1 MNTYGDI
8 RTRFEI
14 AMNEAKQPGKGK
26 IEEFWLEGF
35 KRFMKSNDFAKASSR
50 KGNTGEVLRGNFGS
64 NDGTAESKIIEFL
77 DKVGGLKQDSYDIE
91 YLQVGVI
98 SSDYGAYKII
108 IKKRVEDRLGKKY
121 KKNDFFVITNRFK
134 ISKKTGEASIISKK
148 DLTPDKLQI
157 NKAVYESPEHLL
169 SVVSTKIKALNLPE
183 NYVNFILKSTEEI
196 MNSKDNA
203 GIFKNLEAYT
213 SSASTNIDFKISEE
227 LFDGIDQL
235 SINNFQ
241 NDYGE
246 ILGGFL
252 FFKILK
258 EFKTG
263 VSYPQNPNEK
273 LVDFYFDG
281 YSISSKAGKKG
292 GTPTGTTM
300 ITKIHELRADNIIN
314 PDGTKENDFFNNVVD
329 QWVNPPKL
337 SSGKGIY
344 NNIMNLCSVNISDR
358 DNSAY
363 WHISKETG
371 LGPAQM
377 NQNALVSYL
386 DNLYEEDP
394 IKFKEFIKETWTKS
408 GIGSKVYKNL
418 DMYVDGYMGMG
429 KNKIGIIFYCLQVEI
444 KDELNKMYGEQ
455 LTKFSQMATD
465 VKQVYL
471 QVDVKKGKFSFKA
484 VPFKSAN
491 FEFEQ
496 KGSIPNPF
504 NANLGIA
511 ASSK

>member
-1 MNTYGDI
+1 MGTIGDI
-8 RTRFEI
+8 RTRFAVAI
-14 AMNEAKQPGKGK
+14 NEAKQPGKGK

-35 KRFMKSNDFAKASSR
+35 KTFMKSNDFAKASSR

-77 DKVGGLKQDSYDIE
+77 DKVGGLKQNSYDIE

-108 IKKRVEDRLGKKY
+108 IKKGVEDRLGKKY

-134 ISKKTGEASIISKK
+134 ISKKTGEASIIGKK
-148 DLTPDKLQI
+148 DLTPDKLKI
-157 NKAVYESPEHLL
+157 TKAVYESPEHLL
-169 SVVSTKIKALNLPE
+169 SIVSTKIKALNLPE

-196 MNSKDNA
+196 MKSGDNV
-203 GIFKNLEAYT
+203 GIFDNLEAYT

-252 FFKILK
+252 LFKILK
-258 EFKTG
+258 QFKNG
-263 VSYPQNPNEK
+263 VSYPQNSNEK

-292 GTPTGTTM
+292 GTPSGQTM
-300 ITKIHELRADNIIN
+300 IDKIHELHTNNIIN
-314 PDGTKENDFFNNVVD
+314 PVGTKENDFFNNVVD
-329 QWVNPPKL
+329 QWINPPKL
-337 SSGKGIY
+337 SRSNTY

-371 LGPAQM
+371 LGPGQM
-377 NQNALVSYL
+377 NQDVLVTYL

-394 IKFKEFIKETWTKS
+394 IKFKEFIKETWVKS
-408 GIGSKVYKNL
+408 GIGSKVFKNL
-418 DMYVDGYMGMG
+418 DTYVDGYMGMG

-444 KDELNKMYGEQ
+444 KDVLNKMYGEQ

-465 VKQVYL
+465 VKQIYL
-471 QVDVKKGKFSFKA
+471 QVDVKRGKFSFKA

>member
-1 MNTYGDI
+1 MESGDNI
-8 RTRFEI
+8 
-14 AMNEAKQPGKGK
+14 
-26 IEEFWLEGF
+26 
-35 KRFMKSNDFAKASSR
+35 
-50 KGNTGEVLRGNFGS
+50 
-64 NDGTAESKIIEFL
+64 
-77 DKVGGLKQDSYDIE
+77 
-91 YLQVGVI
+91 
-98 SSDYGAYKII
+98 
-108 IKKRVEDRLGKKY
+108 
-121 KKNDFFVITNRFK
+121 
-134 ISKKTGEASIISKK
+134 
-148 DLTPDKLQI
+148 
-157 NKAVYESPEHLL
+157 
-169 SVVSTKIKALNLPE
+169 
-183 NYVNFILKSTEEI
+183 
-196 MNSKDNA
+196 
-203 GIFKNLEAYT
+203 GIFDNLEAYT

-252 FFKILK
+252 LFKILK
-258 EFKTG
+258 EFKNG
-263 VSYPQNPNEK
+263 VSYPQNSNEK

-292 GTPTGTTM
+292 GTPSGQTM
-300 ITKIHELRADNIIN
+300 IDKIHELHTNNIIN
-314 PDGTKENDFFNNVVD
+314 PVGTKENDFFNNVVD
-329 QWVNPPKL
+329 QWINPPKL
-337 SSGKGIY
+337 SRSNTY

-371 LGPAQM
+371 LGPGQM
-377 NQNALVSYL
+377 NQDALVTYL

-394 IKFKEFIKETWTKS
+394 IKFKEFIKETWVKS
-408 GIGSKVYKNL
+408 GIGSKVFKNL
-418 DMYVDGYMGMG
+418 DTYVDGYLSMG

-444 KDELNKMYGEQ
+444 KDVLNKIYADQ

-465 VKQVYL
+465 VKQIYL
-471 QVDVKKGKFSFKA
+471 QVDVKKGKFGFKA

>member
-1 MNTYGDI
+1 MSTFNDI
-8 RTRFEI
+8 RTRFEV
-14 AMNEAKQPGKGK
+14 ALNEAKQQGKGK

-35 KRFMKSNDFAKASSR
+35 KAFMKSNDFAKASSR
-50 KGNTGEVLRGNFGS
+50 NGSTGEVLRGNFGS

-91 YLQVGVI
+91 YLPVGVI

-108 IKKRVEDRLGKKY
+108 IKKRVEDRLGKNY

-134 ISKKTGEASIISKK
+134 ISKKTGEAAIIGKK
-148 DLTPDKLQI
+148 DLTPDKLEI
-157 NKAVYESPEHLL
+157 TNLAYESPEHLL
-169 SVVSTKIKALNLPE
+169 STVSSKIKSLNLPE

-196 MNSKDNA
+196 INSRDNI
-203 GIFKNLEAYT
+203 GIFKNLEEYT
-213 SSASTNIDFKISEE
+213 SSSSTNIDFKISEE

-252 FFKILK
+252 LFKILK

-263 VSYPQNPNEK
+263 VSYPQNSNEK

-292 GTPTGTTM
+292 GTPSGQTM
-300 ITKIHELRADNIIN
+300 IDKLHELRTNNTIN

-329 QWVNPPKL
+329 QWMNPPNL
-337 SSGKGIY
+337 SRSNTY
-344 NNIMNLCSVNISDR
+344 NNIMNLCSINISDR

-371 LGPAQM
+371 LGPVQM
-377 NQNALVSYL
+377 NQDALVLYL
-386 DNLYEEDP
+386 DNLYDEDP

-418 DMYVDGYMGMG
+418 DTYVDGYLKMG

-444 KDELNKMYGEQ
+444 KDVLNEIYGEQ

-465 VKQVYL
+465 VKQIYL
-471 QVDVKKGKFSFKA
+471 QVDVKRGKFSFKA